1 MAISITMS
9 LARRNQDE
17 ESNIKYFYD
26 NCDIDRFGLD
36 GRYLSGADG
45 GVGVGLMMQ
54 RIVDAK
60 MIDFVKI
67 IDPVITH
74 RLQRA
79 FSNKQKFRKLGVHIT
94 EHVKHSIGY
103 SIEFE
108 DISVTNLK
116 QQFEN
121 KIYGI
126 PFLMDIVSIQA
137 GYVELR

>member
-26 NCDIDRFGLD
+26 NCDIDRFGLG
-36 GRYLSGADG
+36 GRYSSDSG
-45 GVGVGLMMQ
+45 GVGIGLMMQ

-60 MIDFVKI
+60 MMDFVKI

-79 FSNKQKFRKLGVHIT
+79 FNQKQKFRKLGLNIF
-94 EHVKHSIGY
+94 EHDKHTTGY

-108 DISVTNLK
+108 DINITSLK

-126 PFLMDIVSIQA
+126 PFLMDIVTIEA
-137 GYVELR
+137 GYAELR